1 MLGQFHQALVKETIE
16 ALRRNVE
23 ALRRLEQEGV
33 PDLEALASIEA
44 ARSILAKAQ
53 EVVVGFGDLPP
64 A

>member
-1 MLGQFHQALVKETIE
+1 MLGQFHHALVKETIE

-44 ARSILAKAQ
+44 ARSMLIRAR
-53 EVVVGFGDLPP
+53 EMVIGFENLPP